1 MGNFKGWHIVAGL
14 AAMALAAPLGSA
26 LGLNFV
32 ATFMF
37 ACVVFVAVAMWTES
51 KIARRRDAA
60 DAANAPQAP
69 GTRPHNANDAAE
81 SDDAARE

>member
-1 MGNFKGWHIVAGL
+1 MGNFKGWHIVAGM

-26 LGLNFV
+26 MGLNFV

-51 KIARRRDAA
+51 RIARRRE
-60 DAANAPQAP
+60 AANAGSAP
-69 GTRPHNANDAAE
+69 DASRPAGDPAE
-81 SDDAARE
+81 SDDATRD

>member
-1 MGNFKGWHIVAGL
+1 LVGNFKGWHIVAGV

-26 LGLNFV
+26 MGLNFV

-51 KIARRRDAA
+51 KIARRREAA
-60 DAANAPQAP
+60 DAAAAL
-69 GTRPHNANDAAE
+69 DASPAAGDPAE
-81 SDDAARE
+81 SDDAARD

>member
-1 MGNFKGWHIVAGL
+1 MGNFKGWHIVAGM

-37 ACVVFVAVAMWTES
+37 ACVVFVAVAMWTEAR
-51 KIARRRDAA
+51 IARRREAA
-60 DAANAPQAP
+60 GAAGAPEGPNNHADTTEP
-69 GTRPHNANDAAE
+69 
-81 SDDAARE
+81 DDAARD

>member
-26 LGLNFV
+26 MGLNFV

-37 ACVVFVAVAMWTES
+37 ACTVFVAVAMWTES
-51 KIARRRDAA
+51 RIARRRDAA
-60 DAANAPQAP
+60 EAAAALDAS
-69 GTRPHNANDAAE
+69 RPAVDPTE
-81 SDDAARE
+81 SDDANRE

>member
-1 MGNFKGWHIVAGL
+1 MGNFRGWHIVAGM

-51 KIARRRDAA
+51 RIARRREAA
-60 DAANAPQAP
+60 GAASTPEGSGNPADTTEP
-69 GTRPHNANDAAE
+69 
-81 SDDAARE
+81 DDAARE

>member
-1 MGNFKGWHIVAGL
+1 
-14 AAMALAAPLGSA
+14 MALAAPLGSA
-26 LGLNFV
+26 MGLNFV

-60 DAANAPQAP
+60 NAAASPDA
-69 GTRPHNANDAAE
+69 PHPAGDPAE

>member
-1 MGNFKGWHIVAGL
+1 MAGV

-26 LGLNFV
+26 MGLNFV

-37 ACVVFVAVAMWTES
+37 ACVAFVAVAMWTES

-60 DAANAPQAP
+60 DAAASP
-69 GTRPHNANDAAE
+69 DASRAAGDPAE
-81 SDDAARE
+81 SDDATRD

>member
-26 LGLNFV
+26 MGLNFV

-37 ACVVFVAVAMWTES
+37 ACTVFVAVAMWTES
-51 KIARRRDAA
+51 KIARRRG
-60 DAANAPQAP
+60 AANASAAPESPQP
-69 GTRPHNANDAAE
+69 AADPSE
-81 SDDAARE
+81 SDDATRE

>member
-1 MGNFKGWHIVAGL
+1 MAGV

-26 LGLNFV
+26 MGLNFV

-51 KIARRRDAA
+51 KIARRREASEAA
-60 DAANAPQAP
+60 AAPDAANTSGDP
-69 GTRPHNANDAAE
+69 AE
-81 SDDAARE
+81 SDDASRE